1 MDKQQRR
8 EAAAAYKA
16 RLQQGGVFQIRNTGN
31 GRILLRRTTDLRGSR
46 NRFQFAQMTGSC
58 TDYALQAEWGP
69 GRKRVCILEVLEE
82 LEQKETQTEA
92 EFKAAVE
99 ACYEHWQEKA
109 GGYAAIL
116 IPWRFGSKKCSPR
129 ELFCFLPSQHGQ
141 YLFTEEIAER
151 DERGIPDRDPQRR
164 PADKPTHRHPDQPC
178 GDGNDCAQH
187 RDDAAERQPATMLC
201 VNVLMAPL
209 DKERNFSLLP
219 KTLLHDRLAAP
230 VTDRVDHQAAGP
242 HRTPR

>member
-58 TDYALQAEWGP
+58 TDYALQAEWGRD
-69 GRKRVCILEVLEE
+69 GSAFVFEVLEE

-99 ACYEHWQEKA
+99 ACYEHRQEKLA
-109 GGYAAIL
+109 DT
-116 IPWRFGSKKCSPR
+116 P
-129 ELFCFLPSQHGQ
+129 Q
-141 YLFTEEIAER
+141 Y
-151 DERGIPDRDPQRR
+151 
-164 PADKPTHRHPDQPC
+164 
-178 GDGNDCAQH
+178 
-187 RDDAAERQPATMLC
+187 
-201 VNVLMAPL
+201 
-209 DKERNFSLLP
+209 
-219 KTLLHDRLAAP
+219 
-230 VTDRVDHQAAGP
+230 
-242 HRTPR
+242 